1 MSFARDA
8 EPPVTRGLVSALCL
22 VLAFCSAGD
31 AAAAGTGD
39 ALAVSAEQQRALGI
53 QTAPLGQSAGAVATG
68 LPSRVVLPPSQIAVV
83 AAPVGGLVTRVAK
96 AHNDPVAA
104 DEPLFTLT
112 STQLVEEQVALFKA
126 ASQQRLAAEAAQ
138 RDARLLKDGIIPEVR
153 YHATRAE
160 AQRADAEVR
169 ALRQRL
175 RLGGLGD
182 REIERSEQ
190 DGAIA
195 DAVTVRSPIAG
206 VLIELDASPGA
217 RVEAGMPLGKVAD
230 LSRLWLEVQVP
241 AEQAVLV
248 RPGLPIEVPGTPVE
262 GTVTLVESEM
272 SNAQTVA
279 ARVEVRASA
288 HLLRPGQSVEV
299 RIGALADARH
309 WRVPSSAIVWQGGGT
324 YLFVAVPDGF
334 RAQPVSVVNQSATA
348 AGITGELKGDE
359 QVATRGV
366 AALKSL
372 WLGAG
377 AAE

>member
-1 MSFARDA
+1 M
-8 EPPVTRGLVSALCL
+8 
-22 VLAFCSAGD
+22 
-31 AAAAGTGD
+31 
-39 ALAVSAEQQRALGI
+39 
-53 QTAPLGQSAGAVATG
+53 
-68 LPSRVVLPPSQIAVV
+68 PPSQIGVV

-96 AHNDPVAA
+96 AHNDPVAD
-104 DEPLFTLT
+104 DEPLFTLA

-126 ASQQRLAAEAAQ
+126 ASQQRLASVAAQ

-153 YHATRAE
+153 YHAAQAE

-175 RLGGLGD
+175 RLGGLGES
-182 REIERSEQ
+182 EIGRSEQ
-190 DGAIA
+190 EGAIA
-195 DAVTVRSPIAG
+195 DTVTVRSPIAG

-217 RVEAGMPLGKVAD
+217 RVEAGTALGKVAD

-248 RPGLPIEVPGTPVE
+248 RPGLPVEVPGLPVE
-262 GTVTLVESEM
+262 GTITLVESEM

-279 ARVEVRASA
+279 ARVEVKASA

-299 RIGALADARH
+299 RIGTPADARQ
-309 WRVPSSAIVWQGGGT
+309 WRVPSSALVWQGGST

-334 RAQPVSVVNQSATA
+334 RAQRVSVVNQSAAA
-348 AGITGELKGDE
+348 AGITGDLEGDE

-366 AALKSL
+366 AALKSM
-372 WLGAG
+372 WLAGAG

>member
-1 MSFARDA
+1 L
-8 EPPVTRGLVSALCL
+8 TLAL
-22 VLAFCSAGD
+22 CSAGD

-39 ALAVSAEQQRALGI
+39 AFAVSAEQQRALGI
-53 QTAPLGQSAGAVATG
+53 QTVPLGQHPGAVATG
-68 LPSRVVLPPSQIAVV
+68 LPARVVVPPSQIAVV

-126 ASQQRLAAEAAQ
+126 ASQRRLAAEAAE
-138 RDARLLKDGIIPEVR
+138 RDARLLKDGIIAEVR
-153 YHATRAE
+153 YHAAQAE
-160 AQRADAEVR
+160 AQRAEAEVR

-190 DGAIA
+190 EGAIA

-206 VLIELDASPGA
+206 VLVELEANPGA
-217 RVEAGMPLGKVAD
+217 RVDAGMALGKVAD

-241 AEQAVLV
+241 ADQAALV
-248 RPGLPIEVPGTPVE
+248 RPGLPVEVTGLPVD
-262 GTVTLVESEM
+262 GTVTLIESEM

-279 ARVEVRASA
+279 ARVEVKTSA

-309 WRVPSSAIVWQGGGT
+309 WRVPASALVWQGGGT

-334 RAQPVSVVNQSATA
+334 RAQPVSVVNQSAATA
-348 AGITGELKGDE
+348 GVTGELKGDE

-372 WLGAG
+372 WLGGRG

>member
-1 MSFARDA
+1 MA
-8 EPPVTRGLVSALCL
+8 
-22 VLAFCSAGD
+22 LAFCSVGD
-31 AAAAGTGD
+31 GSAAGAGD

-53 QTAPLGQSAGAVATG
+53 QTAPLGRSAGAVATG
-68 LPSRVVLPPSQIAVV
+68 LPARVVLPPSQIAVV

-206 VLIELDASPGA
+206 VLIELDANPGA
-217 RVEAGMPLGKVAD
+217 RIDAGMALGRVAD

-241 AEQAVLV
+241 SEQAVLV
-248 RPGLPIEVPGTPVE
+248 RPGLPVEVPGLPVE

-279 ARVEVRASA
+279 ARVEVRDSA
-288 HLLRPGQSVEV
+288 RLLRPGQSVEV

-309 WRVPSSAIVWQGGGT
+309 WRVPSSALAWQGGVT

-334 RAQPVSVVNQSATA
+334 RAQPVSVVNQSAAT

-372 WLGAG
+372 WLGGPG